1 MALIACITP
10 TSISSF
16 MKLKLPTQPKQR
28 IKVIALLSSI
38 VLLPILLIAGI
49 VALCWE
55 EEIDESKFCT
65 REYNLSHPVERHA
78 AYVDSLLLRPR
89 KELVLTN
96 EKGEP
101 IKRRVTSVRSFKTSF
116 PDLNDVQLA
125 TASRLGIPHT
135 SNRAEAAKRKEELVY
150 VGDNP
155 FYEVRQLSH
164 SIPYL
169 VPRAATLLTEI
180 SRAFIDSLA
189 SKGYPFHKLVVTS
202 VLRTGEDI
210 KKLRRVN
217 VNASQ
222 NSCHQYGTTFDI
234 TYNKFVRVQDP
245 DLPKQEMSNGVIL
258 KSILA
263 EVLEDQRQ
271 MGTCYIK
278 YEHKQACFHITAR

>member
-1 MALIACITP
+1 
-10 TSISSF
+10 
-16 MKLKLPTQPKQR
+16 MKLKIPTRRKHFL
-28 IKVIALLSSI
+28 IAFGA
-38 VLLPILLIAGI
+38 VVFILLIVKWTCIGAGR
-49 VALCWE
+49 LWGGT
-55 EEIDESKFCT
+55 EIDSKLFVERT
-65 REYNLSHPVERHA
+65 YDKKNAIERHA
-78 AYVDSLLLRPR
+78 AVVDTLLLRPR
-89 KELVLTN
+89 HPLTLTN
-96 EKGEP
+96 AQGKR
-101 IKRRVTSVRSFKTSF
+101 IKQRVTSVRSFRTSF

-125 TASRLGIPHT
+125 TAQRLGIPHIAD
-135 SNRAEAAKRKEELVY
+135 RDEAASRKDALVY

-155 FYEVRQLSH
+155 FYEVQPLTH

-202 VLRTGEDI
+202 VLRTQSDI
-210 KKLRRVN
+210 QKLRRVN
-217 VNASQ
+217 VNASE

-234 TYNKFVRVQDP
+234 TYNRFVRVQDP
-245 DLPKQEMSNGVIL
+245 DLPKQEPTWGVTL

-271 MGTCYIK
+271 MGTCYVK

>member
-1 MALIACITP
+1 
-10 TSISSF
+10 
-16 MKLKLPTQPKQR
+16 MKLKLPTGRKER
-28 IKVIALLSSI
+28 LIALGAAAL
-38 VLLPILLIAGI
+38 LLIFIILICLGI
-49 VALCWE
+49 YKLCSGT
-55 EEIDESKFCT
+55 EIDSELFVERKYDQ
-65 REYNLSHPVERHA
+65 RNPIERHA
-78 AYVDSLLLRPR
+78 AMVDTLLLRPR
-89 KELVLTN
+89 NPLTLTN
-96 EKGEP
+96 AQGER
-101 IKRRVTSVRSFKTSF
+101 IKRRVTSVKSFRTSF

-125 TASRLGIPHT
+125 TARRLGIPHIAD
-135 SNRAEAAKRKEELVY
+135 REEAAHRKEELVY
-150 VGDNP
+150 IGDNP
-155 FYEVRQLSH
+155 FYEVRPLSH

-169 VPRAATLLTEI
+169 IPRAATLLTDI

-202 VLRTGEDI
+202 VLRTQKDI
-210 KKLRRVN
+210 KKLRHVN

-234 TYNKFVRVQDP
+234 TYNRFVRVQDP

-271 MGTCYIK
+271 MGTCYVK